1 MALKASTSPN
11 VAHTALDFVFYQKF
25 NDYEKSKA
33 AGLATSSDPLVFNQ
47 ETADGDKVIYD
58 QFSTVG
64 YVTQR
69 TNEEAEVAAYSPRV
83 TNNVSLSVLEFAQA
97 VDVPRNF
104 MMDEKHGVIK
114 QNTIEMARSARI
126 SQDNYNFDRWALGF
140 TTVVTNDA
148 VAWFSDSHTTIDGTT
163 VDNLETGVLT
173 AGNLE
178 TLIVSLQR
186 QKDQAGKLGYH
197 HARLLL
203 VPASLLKE
211 ACEIVDS
218 DLLAGTGNNNINYL
232 SRKFP
237 GLEVK
242 YSPFLDD
249 TSTTAYFLAGGDHSV
264 NRYVREAV
272 NTNYLSW
279 EISRN
284 RVGSYQVAFREVTNP
299 VSYESTVASSGTV

>member
-1 MALKASTSPN
+1 MSLKASTSPN

-25 NDYEKSKA
+25 NDYEKAKQV
-33 AGLATSSDPLVFNQ
+33 GLATSSDEKCFKQ
-47 ETADGDKVIYD
+47 DSASGDKVIYD
-58 QFSTVG
+58 QFSGVG
-64 YVTQR
+64 YLAQR
-69 TNEEAEVAAYSPRV
+69 TNEEAEVASYSPRV

-114 QNTIEMARSARI
+114 ENVVQMARAARI

-148 VAWFSDSHTTIDGTT
+148 VAAFSNSHTAIDGTT

-173 AGNLE
+173 AANLE
-178 TLIVSLQR
+178 TLIISLQR

-197 HARLLL
+197 HASLLL
-203 VPASLLKE
+203 VPANLLKE
-211 ACEIVDS
+211 ACEVVDS
-218 DLLAGTGNNNINYL
+218 ELLAGTGNNNINYL

-249 TSTTAYFLAGGDHSV
+249 TSTTAYFLAGGDHSFK
-264 NRYVREAV
+264 RWVREGV
-272 NTNYLSW
+272 NTNYINW
-279 EISRN
+279 NISKN

-299 VSYESTVASSGTV
+299 ISFEGIAASNGTV